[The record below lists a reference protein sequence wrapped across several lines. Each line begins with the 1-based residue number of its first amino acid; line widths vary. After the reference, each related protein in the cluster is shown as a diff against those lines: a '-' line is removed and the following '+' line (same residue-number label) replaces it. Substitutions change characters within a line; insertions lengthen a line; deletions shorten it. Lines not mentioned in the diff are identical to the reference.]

1 MKISNAYAFDVV
13 NAVPAQLQLTLKE
26 PSSDDMVGQ
35 GNCIV
40 IVAMRF
46 GVRQRD
52 GKHVHVVHGSEVC
65 EEMLGQMYEH

>member
-1 MKISNAYAFDVV
+1 
-13 NAVPAQLQLTLKE
+13 
-26 PSSDDMVGQ
+26 MVGQ